1 MAASHDITDSAGALL
16 HQRGFSLVLDRRLA
30 RRTASH
36 QLSQSALSVLGA
48 SSGRLELV
56 QALKTLLPW
65 RLMVEG
71 FAQPLESE
79 RSLPLPPPSVKMA
92 IQ

>member
-1 MAASHDITDSAGALL
+1 
-16 HQRGFSLVLDRRLA
+16 
-30 RRTASH
+30 
-36 QLSQSALSVLGA
+36 
-48 SSGRLELV
+48 
-56 QALKTLLPW
+56 
-65 RLMVEG
+65 MVEG